1 MVKLSRLSIASACA
15 AAVTSA
21 CAVSWFVTSQN
32 AQTIATAASPK
43 PTLSVGT
50 SALPQ
55 LDAQPSQIAVPTK
68 TDNLKVIGTL
78 SVPTARINGLGI
90 TRGVDQATLDTGLA
104 GAYEWSGPG
113 ETGVFAMAAHRMGA
127 GAPFGSLNQTH
138 VGDYITVT
146 ADTHNYVYQVTRVQ
160 EVSPNDVSVLN
171 GSADKSQIVLITCT
185 PIPEFT
191 KRLVV
196 TGELVQAKR

>member
-1 MVKLSRLSIASACA
+1 MVRLTTVSKTAVGAVLLACA
-15 AAVTSA
+15 GGLIWLVTGQVATSTPKA
-21 CAVSWFVTSQN
+21 TPHANVSSFVT
-32 AQTIATAASPK
+32 
-43 PTLSVGT
+43 
-50 SALPQ
+50 ALPQ
-55 LDAQPSQIAVPTK
+55 LDAQPSQIAAPTK

-113 ETGVFAMAAHRMGA
+113 ETGVFAMAAHRIGA

-146 ADTHNYVYQVTRVQ
+146 ADKHHYVYQVTRVQ

-171 GSADKSQIVLITCT
+171 GSADKSEIVLITCT

-196 TGELVQAKR
+196 TGELVPTKS

>member
-1 MVKLSRLSIASACA
+1 MVKKTRLSIASACA
-15 AAVTSA
+15 AAVASV
-21 CAVSWFVTSQN
+21 CLGIWFVTAHN
-32 AQTIATAASPK
+32 AQTDATDASSESS
-43 PTLSVGT
+43 LSAGI
-50 SALPQ
+50 SALPE
-55 LDAQPSQIAVPTK
+55 LDAQPSQVAVPTK
-68 TDNLKVIGTL
+68 TADLKIIGTL
-78 SVPTARINGLGI
+78 SVPTARISGLGI

-113 ETGVFAMAAHRMGA
+113 ETGVFAMAAHRIGA
-127 GAPFGSLNQTH
+127 GAPFGSLNKTQ

-171 GSADKSQIVLITCT
+171 GSADKSEIVLITCT

-196 TGELVQAKR
+196 TAKLVQAKS